1 MALHTTVDP
10 QRRPRRALAASL
22 AVAIALACAG
32 CGSSHS
38 SGTTI
43 DPASA
48 VPATA
53 PLYASATVRPDGA
66 LQSAARAAGRAL
78 THQADPYL
86 RLLGALQTP
95 GSPALDFKRD
105 VAPWLGPRAGVFL
118 GSTGGAGEADV
129 GRLLSLLQ
137 QGLLGE
143 SSAAGSFPFAAH
155 GVDGALVLD
164 TSDAAKARSFV
175 ATQARRAGAHAT
187 AYRGASYQATAGGIA
202 FGIVDRLVVI
212 GSESALH
219 GVVDTVAGGPS
230 LARATA
236 YSTLIGSTPPG
247 TLGHVYANAG
257 ALPRGGKT
265 PSQDLASA
273 VSLLAGERPV
283 NISLIPSAGSLAL
296 DADALGAGTTPASGG
311 LLSSSSEAARA
322 IGELPGESWLAVG
335 LGDVGATLGS
345 DVQALQGLT
354 SLGGSPAGPSPEAQ
368 TSSLN
373 VKGLIAGILAPIRAL
388 GADSAAA
395 RRDFASWM
403 GSAGLF
409 AAGTGLLELKGGVV
423 IDSNDAARSRAAVA
437 KLGALLRKGGGSIQ
451 PVSIPGTEAAVAARL
466 TGLPVVLDIAAGQD
480 ASGRSKFVIGI
491 GEASVEAALHPSS
504 TLSGAASYGAAA
516 AALGAGFQPSITV
529 DFPTLL
535 SLLEGVGLQEDPTI
549 SPFVPYLRSLST
561 LSGGGKSLGG
571 GIERFR
577 LVLGL
582 QGG

>member
-1 MALHTTVDP
+1 MPLDPTADP
-10 QRRPRRALAASL
+10 QRRPRRVLAASL
-22 AVAIALACAG
+22 AAATVLASAA

-78 THQADPYL
+78 TQQADPYL

-105 VAPWLGPRAGVFL
+105 VAPWLGPRAGIFL
-118 GSTGGAGEADV
+118 GSTGGASEADV
-129 GRLLSLLQ
+129 SRLLSLLQ

-143 SSAAGSFPFAAH
+143 SPATGGFPFAAH
-155 GVDGALVLD
+155 GVDGAFVLD
-164 TSDAAKARSFV
+164 SSDATKARSFI
-175 ATQARRAGAHAT
+175 ATQARRAGAHAA
-187 AYRGASYQATAGGIA
+187 AYRGTSYQATAGGIA

-219 GVVDTVAGGPS
+219 GVIDTTAGGPS

-236 YSTLIGSTPPG
+236 YSTLIGSTPSG
-247 TLGHVYANAG
+247 TLAHVYANAG
-257 ALPRGGKT
+257 APGRARKVPAQGLT
-265 PSQDLASA
+265 SV
-273 VSLLAGERPV
+273 VSLLAGGRPV
-283 NISLIPSAGSLAL
+283 NVSLVPSGNSIAV
-296 DADALGAGTTPASGG
+296 DADALAAGTTPASGG
-311 LLSSSSEAARA
+311 LLSSSSEASRA
-322 IGELPGESWLAVG
+322 MGELPGESWLAVG
-335 LGDVGATLGS
+335 LGDVGSTLGS
-345 DVQALQGLT
+345 DVQALQGLA
-354 SLGGSPAGPSPEAQ
+354 SLGGSPTGPSPEAQ
-368 TSSLN
+368 SSLN
-373 VKGLIAGILAPIRAL
+373 VKGLIEGILAPIRAL
-388 GADSAAA
+388 GADTPAAK
-395 RRDFASWM
+395 RDFASWM

-423 IDSNDAARSRAAVA
+423 IDSKNAALSRAAVG
-437 KLGALLRKGGGSIQ
+437 KLAAQLRKGGGSVQ
-451 PVSIPGTEAAVAARL
+451 PASIPGTEAAVAARL
-466 TGLPVVLDIAAGQD
+466 RGLPVVLDIASGRS
-480 ASGRSKFVIGI
+480 ASGQSKFVIGI
-491 GEASVEAALHPSS
+491 GEASVEAALNPSS
-504 TLSGAASYGAAA
+504 KLSGAASYGATA
-516 AALGAGFQPSITV
+516 AALGAGFQPSISV

-535 SLLEGVGLQEDPTI
+535 GLLEGIGLNEDPTI
-549 SPFVPYLRSLST
+549 SPFVPYLRSLTT
-561 LSGGGKSLGG
+561 LTGGGRSLGG

>member
-1 MALHTTVDP
+1 MPLHPTADP
-10 QRRPRRALAASL
+10 QRRPRRVLAASL
-22 AVAIALACAG
+22 TAATVLACAA

-66 LQSAARAAGRAL
+66 LQSAALAAGRAL
-78 THQADPYL
+78 TQQADPYL

-129 GRLLSLLQ
+129 SRLLSLLQ

-143 SSAAGSFPFAAH
+143 SSATAGLPFAGH
-155 GVDGALVLD
+155 GVDGAFVLD
-164 TSDAAKARSFV
+164 SSDAAKARSFI
-175 ATQARRAGAHAT
+175 ATQARRAGAHA
-187 AYRGASYQATAGGIA
+187 ASYRGTSYQATAGGIA

-219 GVVDTVAGGPS
+219 GVIDTTAGGPS

-236 YSTLIGSTPPG
+236 YSTLLGSTPSG
-247 TLGHVYANAG
+247 TLAHVYANAG
-257 ALPRGGKT
+257 ALARAGNT
-265 PSQDLASA
+265 PSQGLTSV
-273 VSLLAGERPV
+273 VSLLAGGRPV
-283 NISLIPSAGSLAL
+283 NVSLIPSRNSIAV
-296 DADALGAGTTPASGG
+296 DADALAAGTTPASGG
-311 LLSSSSEAARA
+311 LLSSSSEASRA
-322 IGELPGESWLAVG
+322 MGELPGESWLAVG
-335 LGDVGATLGS
+335 LGDVGGTLGS
-345 DVQALQGLT
+345 DVQALQGLA
-354 SLGGSPAGPSPEAQ
+354 SLGGSPTSPSPEAQ
-368 TSSLN
+368 SSLN
-373 VKGLIAGILAPIRAL
+373 VKGLIEGILAPIRAL
-388 GADSAAA
+388 GADTPAAK
-395 RRDFASWM
+395 RDFASWM

-423 IDSNDAARSRAAVA
+423 IDSKDAALSRAAVG
-437 KLGALLRKGGGSIQ
+437 KLAAQLRKGGGSVQ
-451 PVSIPGTEAAVAARL
+451 PASIPGTEAAVAARL
-466 TGLPVVLDIAAGQD
+466 RGLPVVLDIASGRS
-480 ASGRSKFVIGI
+480 ASGQSKFVIGI
-491 GEASVEAALHPSS
+491 GEASVEAVLNPSS
-504 TLSGAASYGAAA
+504 TLSSAASYGAAA
-516 AALGAGFQPSITV
+516 AALGAGFQPSISV

-535 SLLEGVGLQEDPTI
+535 GLLEGIGLNEDPTI
-549 SPFVPYLRSLST
+549 SPFVPYLRSLTT
-561 LSGGGKSLGG
+561 LAGGGRTLGG

>member
-1 MALHTTVDP
+1 MPLHPTVDP
-10 QRRPRRALAASL
+10 QRRPRRVLAASL
-22 AVAIALACAG
+22 TAATVLACAA

-78 THQADPYL
+78 TQQADPYL

-129 GRLLSLLQ
+129 SRLLSLLQ

-143 SSAAGSFPFAAH
+143 SSATGGFPFAAH
-155 GVDGALVLD
+155 GVDGAFVLD
-164 TSDAAKARSFV
+164 SSDATKARSFI
-175 ATQARRAGAHAT
+175 ATQARRAGAHAA
-187 AYRGASYQATAGGIA
+187 AYRGTSYQATAGGIA
-202 FGIVDRLVVI
+202 FGIVHRLVVI

-219 GVVDTVAGGPS
+219 GVIDTTAGGPS

-236 YSTLIGSTPPG
+236 YSTLLGSTPSG
-247 TLGHVYANAG
+247 TLAHVYANAG
-257 ALPRGGKT
+257 ALARAGNA
-265 PSQDLASA
+265 PSQGLTSV
-273 VSLLAGERPV
+273 VSLLAGGRPV
-283 NISLIPSAGSLAL
+283 NISLIPSRNSIAV
-296 DADALGAGTTPASGG
+296 DADALAAGTTPASGG
-311 LLSSSSEAARA
+311 LLSSSSEASRA
-322 IGELPGESWLAVG
+322 MGELPGESWLAVG
-335 LGDVGATLGS
+335 LGDVGSTLGS
-345 DVQALQGLT
+345 DVQALQGLA
-354 SLGGSPAGPSPEAQ
+354 SLGGSPTGPSPEAQ
-368 TSSLN
+368 SSLN
-373 VKGLIAGILAPIRAL
+373 VKGLIEGILAPIRAL
-388 GADSAAA
+388 GADTPAAK
-395 RRDFASWM
+395 RDFASWM

-423 IDSNDAARSRAAVA
+423 IDSKNAALSRAAVG
-437 KLGALLRKGGGSIQ
+437 KLAALLRKGGGSVQ
-451 PVSIPGTEAAVAARL
+451 PASIPGTEAAVAARL
-466 TGLPVVLDIAAGQD
+466 RGLPVVLDIAAGRS
-480 ASGRSKFVIGI
+480 ASGQSKFVIGI
-491 GEASVEAALHPSS
+491 GEASVEAALNPSS
-504 TLSGAASYGAAA
+504 TLAGAASYGAAA
-516 AALGAGFQPSITV
+516 AALGAGFQPSISV

-535 SLLEGVGLQEDPTI
+535 GLLEGIGLNEDPTI
-549 SPFVPYLRSLST
+549 SPFVPYLRSLTT
-561 LSGGGKSLGG
+561 LAGGGKRLGG

-577 LVLGL
+577 LVFGL

>member
-1 MALHTTVDP
+1 MPLDPTADP

-22 AVAIALACAG
+22 AAATVLACAA

-78 THQADPYL
+78 TQQADPYL

-95 GSPALDFKRD
+95 GSPALHFKRD

-118 GSTGGAGEADV
+118 GSTGGASEADV
-129 GRLLSLLQ
+129 SRLLSLLQ

-143 SSAAGSFPFAAH
+143 SSATGGFPFAAH
-155 GVDGALVLD
+155 GVDGAFMLD
-164 TSDAAKARSFV
+164 SSDATKARSFI
-175 ATQARRAGAHAT
+175 ATQARRAGAHAA
-187 AYRGASYQATAGGIA
+187 AYRGISYQATAGGIA

-219 GVVDTVAGGPS
+219 GVIDTTAGGPS

-236 YSTLIGSTPPG
+236 YSTLLGSTPSG
-247 TLGHVYANAG
+247 TLAHVYANAG
-257 ALPRGGKT
+257 ALGRAGKAPAQGLT
-265 PSQDLASA
+265 SV
-273 VSLLAGERPV
+273 VSLLAGGRPV
-283 NISLIPSAGSLAL
+283 NVSLVPSGNSIAV
-296 DADALGAGTTPASGG
+296 DADALAAGTTPASGG
-311 LLSSSSEAARA
+311 LLSSSSEASRA
-322 IGELPGESWLAVG
+322 MGELPGESWLAVG
-335 LGDVGATLGS
+335 LGDVGSTLGS
-345 DVQALQGLT
+345 DVQALQGLA
-354 SLGGSPAGPSPEAQ
+354 SLGGSPTGPSPEAQ
-368 TSSLN
+368 SSLN
-373 VKGLIAGILAPIRAL
+373 VNGLIEGLLAPVRAL
-388 GADSAAA
+388 GADTPAAK
-395 RRDFASWM
+395 RDFASWM
-403 GSAGLF
+403 GSVGLF

-423 IDSNDAARSRAAVA
+423 IDSKNAALSRAAVG
-437 KLGALLRKGGGSIQ
+437 KLAVQLRKGGGSVQ
-451 PVSIPGTEAAVAARL
+451 RASIPGTEAAVAARL
-466 TGLPVVLDIAAGQD
+466 RGLPVVLDIASGRS
-480 ASGRSKFVIGI
+480 ASGQSKFVIGI
-491 GEASVEAALHPSS
+491 GEASVEAALNPSS
-504 TLSGAASYGAAA
+504 KLSGAASYGATA
-516 AALGAGFQPSITV
+516 AALGAGFQPSISV

-535 SLLEGVGLQEDPTI
+535 GLLEGIGLNEDPTI
-549 SPFVPYLRSLST
+549 SPFVPYLRSLTT
-561 LSGGGKSLGG
+561 LAGGGRSLGG